1 MNGPDFLMAHGASD
15 DRATFLPEYSV
26 SIGAQAGLS
35 RQAV

>member
-1 MNGPDFLMAHGASD
+1 MDNECQRN